1 MKQKLKKKLL
11 ANKMPKKY
19 HKKPISQIKI
29 AKARTNFLF
38 KLAKENFKENHSL
51 SDKYVKIARRI
62 AMKYKIRLPSQLKK
76 RFCKHCH
83 KYLVPGVNCRVRI
96 HKHRLIYYCFSCKHY
111 MRHPIS

>member
-29 AKARTNFLF
+29 AKARINFLF
-38 KLAKENFKENHSL
+38 KLAKENHSL

-62 AMKYKIRLPSQLKK
+62 AMKYKIRLSSNLKK

-83 KYLVPGVNCRVRI
+83 KYSVPGVNCRVRL
-96 HKHRLIYYCFSCKHY
+96 HKHRLIYYCLNCRHF
-111 MRHPIS
+111 MRHPVK